1 MVSLA
6 EGAEVLRHCVEDRI
20 RGVCLERIYPLLS
33 LFRWLRG
40 PDVSFNCCVEGLEM
54 L

>member
-6 EGAEVLRHCVEDRI
+6 EGEVLQHSGEDRI
-20 RGVCLERIYPLLS
+20 RGVCREQISPLLS

-40 PDVSFNCCVEGLEM
+40 PDVSFNWCVE
-54 L
+54 